1 MNLFFMKEDFEFLK
15 RLFEILVKTYLTLH
29 STFPEKNFDPIENLL
44 NSFTKDFDYLWTL
57 IEGVFEYKSLS
68 LCFKFKD
75 ETVTYCINNLFK
87 EIDSISEQIYC
98 LIEKEKNISKDF
110 SRLFQVFSCNSML
123 SNAGEKNVENLII

>member
-1 MNLFFMKEDFEFLK
+1 MKEDFEFLK

-68 LCFKFKD
+68 LCFKF
-75 ETVTYCINNLFK
+75 
-87 EIDSISEQIYC
+87 
-98 LIEKEKNISKDF
+98 
-110 SRLFQVFSCNSML
+110 
-123 SNAGEKNVENLII
+123 